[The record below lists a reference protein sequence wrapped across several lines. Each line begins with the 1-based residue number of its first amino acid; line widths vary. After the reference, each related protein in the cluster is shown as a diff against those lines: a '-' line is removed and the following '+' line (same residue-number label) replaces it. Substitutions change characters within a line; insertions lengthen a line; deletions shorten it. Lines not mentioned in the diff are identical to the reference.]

1 MNSTLDPSLG
11 RHAALRSWFVV
22 IGLLVCSLAQ
32 GSPLIVYTVGSPG
45 CDYFNLRS
53 ALDAAATVSGGPGEI
68 PPLVEIHL
76 AVPED
81 DSLGYSWN
89 GSNSEVVLAD
99 LTADISVIGGYS
111 SCGSTEPAAG
121 AYTTLGYAD
130 ADSDATHSLLTVS
143 NTLGNPKRYVDL
155 RNIRMLGA
163 SDASKGGPTF
173 GGGLRVSGNA
183 FLGLWNSRVSGFHG
197 SGGGGVA
204 LIGSS
209 SVTDP
214 SMQPK
219 LLVFRDSVIANNT
232 ASAGGGIYSSYG
244 RVVIDGATIIGN
256 TATNKGGGIF
266 MQDLQDAGGTD
277 DDSHFALLLDNHN
290 GPNFISGNVA
300 GNGTYSTS
308 TGLGGGVYSQYGQ
321 IMFKRHAGS
330 AKFQSYVSSNEANRG
345 GGIFVQGP
353 SQGFSGPT
361 TWFVTYDTMY
371 NGNLSRG
378 QGGALFLQDA
388 VFGRVDSYGSC
399 TVGFGSPHTGPCS
412 YFGDNEAEG
421 SDGAGEIAR
430 GGAIYLENTR
440 SDGLSYATLL
450 AFRAWFNGNS
460 DPNGTA
466 AVATAGGTSRMLFA
480 RDIFTNNAAK
490 NTGGA
495 KSALIYSFNGEDVYF
510 GYNTV
515 LDSNTSTRMFNMVGG
530 DLDVTGSILWG
541 TVDRTHPFHFVWFA
555 SGGATMTHQRC
566 LLVRASDDGTA
577 GIPGPEFLWA
587 GSPPDLDARFAP
599 RGGSA
604 AIDHCE
610 PPGGG
615 LADAYLNLVHDTP
628 GVESRYGIQDLG
640 AVEQTDII
648 FANMFGERPD
658 N

>member
-1 MNSTLDPSLG
+1 MNSTCDPSLG
-11 RHAALRSWFVV
+11 RHAALRSWFGV

-53 ALDAAATVSGGPGEI
+53 ALDAAAMEGGGPGEI

-99 LTADISVIGGYS
+99 LAADISVIGGYS

-130 ADSDATHSLLTVS
+130 ADSDATHSLLTIS

-173 GGGLRVSGNA
+173 GGGVRVSGNA

-244 RVVIDGATIIGN
+244 RVVIDGGTIIGN
-256 TATNKGGGIF
+256 TAINKGGGIF
-266 MQDLQDAGGTD
+266 VQDLQDAGDGT

-290 GPNFISGNVA
+290 GPNFISGNTA
-300 GNGTYSTS
+300 GNGTYSAS
-308 TGLGGGVYSQYGQ
+308 TGLGGGVYSLYGQ
-321 IMFKRHAGS
+321 ILFKRRPDAAANFHN
-330 AKFQSYVSSNEANRG
+330 YVASNEANRG
-345 GGIFVQGP
+345 GGIFIQGP
-353 SQGFSGPT
+353 NHGASGPNAV
-361 TWFVTYDTMY
+361 FLISDTMFSS
-371 NGNLSRG
+371 NMSRG
-378 QGGALFLQDA
+378 EGGALFIQNA
-388 VFGRVDSYGSC
+388 VAGTVSGSGRCS
-399 TVGFGSPHTGPCS
+399 VGFGAPHPSPCS
-412 YFGDNEAEG
+412 YFGDNESEG
-421 SDGAGEIAR
+421 SDGAGDTAR

-440 SDGLSYATLL
+440 SDGFSIASIRVYRT
-450 AFRAWFNGNS
+450 WFDGNA
-460 DPNGTA
+460 DPNGLA
-466 AVATAGGTSRMLFA
+466 AVAAVGGTSVMGFNRN
-480 RDIFTNNAAK
+480 IFTNNDAK
-490 NTGGA
+490 NAGGA
-495 KSALIYSFNGEDVYF
+495 PSALIYSHNGKHVDF
-510 GYNTV
+510 RYNTV
-515 LDSNTSTRMFNMVGG
+515 LDSNTSTRMFNISNGEI
-530 DLDVTGSILWG
+530 DVTGSILWG
-541 TVDRTHPFHFVWFA
+541 TVDRFHPFHFVWFA
-555 SGGATMTHQRC
+555 YGTASLVHNNC
-566 LLVRASDDGTA
+566 LLVRESDDGTTGLPDVA
-577 GIPGPEFLWA
+577 ELWA
-587 GSPPDLDARFAP
+587 GYPPELDSNLP
-599 RGGSA
+599 RA
-604 AIDHCE
+604 AVRRRSITATAWEAGPRPRMPMSTTC
-610 PPGGG
+610 
-615 LADAYLNLVHDTP
+615 TT
-628 GVESRYGIQDLG
+628 SR
-640 AVEQTDII
+640 A
-648 FANMFGERPD
+648 
-658 N
+658 